1 MLALI
6 DAFHK
11 ELSDIRELSQ
21 STVENYTYTVVDYYD
36 YAKNTIKIDPVF
48 SKGKH
53 LLRWLRFVRK
63 NSLSD
68 SRLKNHQIALKAF
81 FALLMKLGIIKKN
94 PAEALP
100 KVNVKKSEKYKP
112 ISKKNAYRLLRS
124 IDQSTWHGMRDYLI
138 IAMLWALGLRVN
150 ELTSLRVKSF
160 EPDHDPENKIGLL
173 RVRGKGKKQRALFV
187 VDKLY
192 DTLIN
197 YLDHPESPHKKNA
210 PLFPIKAGT
219 AISNDRTRKLI
230 KEHCDAAHM
239 DNRLSPHML
248 RHTFAT
254 DMYHQ
259 GVPLEAIQA
268 MLGHDNKAE
277 TSVYIHVS
285 DQVQKQALETI
296 TFDGGLL
303 WL

>member
-11 ELSDIRELSQ
+11 ELSDIRELSDG
-21 STVENYTYTVVDYYD
+21 TVENYTYSVVDYYD

-48 SKGKH
+48 SKGTH
-53 LLRWLRFVRK
+53 LLRWLAHVRK
-63 NSLSD
+63 NGLGD
-68 SRLKNHQIALKAF
+68 SRLKNHQTALKTF
-81 FALLMKLGIIKKN
+81 FALLVKLNIIKKN
-94 PAEALP
+94 PADALP
-100 KVNVKKSEKYKP
+100 KVNVKRSKKNTP
-112 ISKKNAYRLLRS
+112 ISKKSVYKLLRS
-124 IDQSTWHGMRDYLI
+124 IDQSTWHGKRDYLI

-160 EPDHDPENKIGLL
+160 EPDHDPENNIGLL
-173 RVRGKGKKQRALFV
+173 RVIGKGKKQRALFV

-192 DTLIN
+192 ETLIN
-197 YLDHPESPHKKNA
+197 YLDHPETPDKKNA

-219 AISNDRTRKLI
+219 AISNDRVRKSI
-230 KEHCDAAHM
+230 KERCDAANIN
-239 DNRLSPHML
+239 NRLSPHVL

-259 GVPLEAIQA
+259 GIPLQAIQA
-268 MLGHDNKAE
+268 MMGHNNKAE
-277 TSVYIHVS
+277 TSVYVHIS
-285 DQVQKQALETI
+285 DQVQKQALEQI
-296 TFDGGLL
+296 TLKGGPL

>member
-11 ELSDIRELSQ
+11 ELSGIRELSD
-21 STVENYTYTVVDYYD
+21 STVENYTYSVVDYYD
-36 YAKNTIKIDPVF
+36 YAKNTVKIDPVF

-53 LLRWLRFVRK
+53 ILRWLAHERK
-63 NSLSD
+63 NGLGD
-68 SRLKNHQIALKAF
+68 SRLKNHQTALKTF
-81 FALLMKLGIIKKN
+81 FALLVKLNIIKKN

-100 KVNVKKSEKYKP
+100 KVNVKR
-112 ISKKNAYRLLRS
+112 SKKNKPVSKKSAYKLLRS

-160 EPDHDPENKIGLL
+160 EPDHDPEHNIGLL
-173 RVRGKGKKQRALFV
+173 RVIGKGKKQRALFV

-192 DTLIN
+192 ETLIN
-197 YLDHPESPHKKNA
+197 YLDHPETPDKKNA

-219 AISNDRTRKLI
+219 AISNDRVRKSI
-230 KEHCDAAHM
+230 KEHCDAANIN
-239 DNRLSPHML
+239 NRLSPHVL

-259 GVPLEAIQA
+259 GIPLQAIQA
-268 MLGHDNKAE
+268 MMGHNNKAE
-277 TSVYIHVS
+277 TSVYIHIS
-285 DQVQKQALETI
+285 DKVQKQALEQI
-296 TFDGGLL
+296 TLEGGPL

>member
-11 ELSDIRELSQ
+11 ELSDIRELSD

-36 YAKNTIKIDPVF
+36 YAKNTIKIDPVY

-53 LLRWLRFVRK
+53 ILRWLRHARK
-63 NSLSD
+63 NGLSD
-68 SRLKNHQIALKAF
+68 SRLKNHQIALKTF
-81 FALLMKLGIIKKN
+81 FGLLVKLKIIEKN
-94 PAEALP
+94 PADALP
-100 KVNVKKSEKYKP
+100 KVKVKRSQKNKP
-112 ISKKNAYRLLRS
+112 ISKNSAYKLLRS

-138 IAMLWALGLRVN
+138 IAMLWTLGLRVS

-192 DTLIN
+192 ELLMD
-197 YLDHPESPHKKNA
+197 YLEHPESPHKKND

-230 KEHCDAAHM
+230 KEHCEAANI
-239 DNRLSPHML
+239 DTRLSPHVL

-259 GVPLEAIQA
+259 GIPVQAIQT
-268 MLGHDNKAE
+268 MMGHNNKAE

-285 DQVQKQALETI
+285 DQVQKQALEKI
-296 TFDGGLL
+296 TLDGGLL